1 MKISQ
6 PKQWEKDREMSMDYQ
21 PELKLS
27 TRTEQ
32 LASSRDA
39 AMQKFLDG
47 MTLIAEASAICG
59 FSLFNSKIMAP
70 NAFGL
75 PASLAA
81 SIEEGRQQID
91 RKTWNNLFEET
102 GIDRFWNH
110 NQRAEFRESLRSA
123 PPIASLTVI
132 RSTLRQ
138 AVAMRSITLAEGFV
152 DLLCQLDRRYKS
164 NAQQFVMPKKLVLRG
179 IFPDS
184 NMMRYN
190 GFSQD
195 NLFYLNDFEN
205 IVCICSNAA
214 TPPVGSGMNMYD
226 RLAALRKTDFTGD
239 ITDPKG
245 WKCRLFVNGN
255 VHISVECESLH
266 NALNDLISIYFA
278 NQIPAKG

>member
-6 PKQWEKDREMSMDYQ
+6 PKQWEKDREMSMNYQ

-47 MTLIAEASAICG
+47 IMLIAEASAICG

-110 NQRAEFRESLRSA
+110 NQRAEFSESLRSA

-138 AVAMRSITLAEGFV
+138 AVAIRSITLAQGFV
-152 DLLCQLDRRYKS
+152 DLLCQLDRR
-164 NAQQFVMPKKLVLRG
+164 VMVPT
-179 IFPDS
+179 
-184 NMMRYN
+184 Y
-190 GFSQD
+190 
-195 NLFYLNDFEN
+195 
-205 IVCICSNAA
+205 
-214 TPPVGSGMNMYD
+214 
-226 RLAALRKTDFTGD
+226 
-239 ITDPKG
+239 
-245 WKCRLFVNGN
+245 
-255 VHISVECESLH
+255 
-266 NALNDLISIYFA
+266 
-278 NQIPAKG
+278 

>member
-1 MKISQ
+1 MTLNSQ
-6 PKQWEKDREMSMDYQ
+6 PD
-21 PELKLS
+21 LKLS

-32 LASSRDA
+32 IASNRDM
-39 AMQKFLDG
+39 AMQRFLEG

-75 PASLAA
+75 PGSISG

-91 RKTWNNLFEET
+91 RNTWIRLFEET

-110 NQRAEFRESLRSA
+110 NQRSAFSESLRSS
-123 PPIASLTVI
+123 PPIASLAVI
-132 RSTLRQ
+132 RNTLRQ
-138 AVAMRSITLAEGFV
+138 AIATRSITLAEGFV

-164 NAQQFVMPKKLVLRG
+164 NSQKFVMTKKLILRG
-179 IFPDS
+179 IFPGSD
-184 NMMRYN
+184 MMRYN

-205 IVCICSNAA
+205 IVCICSKAA
-214 TPPVGSGMNMYD
+214 TPPVGSGKNMYD
-226 RLAALRKTDFTGD
+226 RLAALRKNYFTGD
-239 ITDPKG
+239 IIDPNG
-245 WKCRLFVNGN
+245 WKCRLFENGN
-255 VHISVECESLH
+255 VHIYVECERLL
-266 NALNDLISIYFA
+266 NALNDLICIYFA

>member
-6 PKQWEKDREMSMDYQ
+6 PKQWEKDR
-21 PELKLS
+21 ELKLS

-47 MTLIAEASAICG
+47 IMLIAEASAICG

-110 NQRAEFRESLRSA
+110 NQRAEFSESLRQ
-123 PPIASLTVI
+123 
-132 RSTLRQ
+132 LR
-138 AVAMRSITLAEGFV
+138 R
-152 DLLCQLDRRYKS
+152 
-164 NAQQFVMPKKLVLRG
+164 
-179 IFPDS
+179 
-184 NMMRYN
+184 
-190 GFSQD
+190 
-195 NLFYLNDFEN
+195 
-205 IVCICSNAA
+205 
-214 TPPVGSGMNMYD
+214 
-226 RLAALRKTDFTGD
+226 
-239 ITDPKG
+239 
-245 WKCRLFVNGN
+245 
-255 VHISVECESLH
+255 
-266 NALNDLISIYFA
+266 
-278 NQIPAKG
+278 

>member
-1 MKISQ
+1 
-6 PKQWEKDREMSMDYQ
+6 MSMNSQ

-91 RKTWNNLFEET
+91 RKTWNNLFEDT

-110 NQRAEFRESLRSA
+110 NQRAE
-123 PPIASLTVI
+123 LTVI

-152 DLLCQLDRRYKS
+152 DLLCQLDRRYKT
-164 NAQQFVMPKKLVLRG
+164 NA
-179 IFPDS
+179 
-184 NMMRYN
+184 
-190 GFSQD
+190 
-195 NLFYLNDFEN
+195 
-205 IVCICSNAA
+205 
-214 TPPVGSGMNMYD
+214 
-226 RLAALRKTDFTGD
+226 
-239 ITDPKG
+239 
-245 WKCRLFVNGN
+245 
-255 VHISVECESLH
+255 
-266 NALNDLISIYFA
+266 
-278 NQIPAKG
+278 